1 MLRGAFAP
9 ATAWGHANL
18 ERAEPAP
25 GSQLDQPPRQLQ
37 LFFSEAVDGSFSRV
51 QLLNAKRDAVDRG
64 DSHVAPNDPRS
75 LAVSL
80 PDQVPNGVYTV
91 SWRTLSAVDGH
102 EVNGAYPLIV
112 GPMPAEGVAAT
123 AAASSQAQ

>member
-1 MLRGAFAP
+1 MR
-9 ATAWGHANL
+9 ATWLLAAVLLVALLLPGTASAHANL
-18 ERAEPAP
+18 DRAEPAP

-51 QLLNAKRDAVDRG
+51 QLLNAQRDAVDRA

-75 LAVSL
+75 LVVSL
-80 PDQVPNGVYTV
+80 PDQLSNGVYTV

-102 EVNGAYPLIV
+102 TVNGAYP
-112 GPMPAEGVAAT
+112 
-123 AAASSQAQ
+123 